1 MRIFSI
7 LLLFLFVLISC
18 KREKS
23 YPKFIE
29 NTLTLRDEALKPFYH
44 GVASGD
50 PLHDGIIL
58 WTRVTP
64 KFIDKEIFHQLRL

>member
-1 MRIFSI
+1 MLNIRNFFILIILFSCSKKKLDIFHESN
-7 LLLFLFVLISC
+7 SH
-18 KREKS
+18 
-23 YPKFIE
+23 
-29 NTLTLRDEALKPFYH
+29 LRLESSFPFYH

-64 KFIDKEIFHQLRL
+64 KFIDKQ